1 MNRIPANAPRTV
13 NQTRNDVAAA
23 APRQEARRSSSPSF
37 DSGASAFEAF
47 NPMTAWMNMVSAS
60 MAMWSPL
67 GYGAMQGPL
76 GY

>member
-1 MNRIPANAPRTV
+1 MPRINQTTPRTV
-13 NQTRNDVAAA
+13 NQTRNDVADA
-23 APRQEARRSSSPSF
+23 APRQESKRSSSSF
-37 DSGASAFEAF
+37 DSGLSAFEAF

-60 MAMWSPL
+60 MSMWSPL